1 MKKLSIL
8 VFFSFLAAS
17 VLAQATQ
24 TTPTADPNLAV
35 FEWKA
40 QSHDFGKIKQNL
52 PVTHEFTFVNKGKT
66 PLIITNVQASCGC
79 TTPAWTKDPVPPGGS
94 GFIKATYNAASMGS
108 FNKTVTVTANVESGF
123 VTLSIRGEVTDVIQ

>member
-1 MKKLSIL
+1 MKRIL
-8 VFFSFLAAS
+8 TIGILALFTTAL
-17 VLAQATQ
+17 LAQEKQEATSS
-24 TTPTADPNLAV
+24 DPNLAI
-35 FEWKA
+35 FEWTA
-40 QSHDFGKIKQNL
+40 QSHDFGKIKQNV
-52 PVTHEFTFVNKGKT
+52 PVTHEFTFENKGKT

-108 FNKTVTVTANVESGF
+108 FNKTVTVTANVETGY